1 MNENSE
7 NLGGGGN
14 PNFGEAFPLP
24 FREAR
29 TTKKARFCDEEND
42 SETTKQVSYKETLVN
57 SSQTMENGFGGG
69 AVDWD
74 LEEGDVIERNDGTL
88 PSISFSDRIHAK
100 LSEPWKHSVVV
111 KLLGRNIGY
120 KTLCTRLHALW
131 RTTMTYSPWSPSFD
145 FTKTVLNQVI
155 VWIRLPGLAVHL
167 YNHKVLQKLGQM
179 VGTVIKIDSNIASS
193 ARGRFTRLAVSV
205 SLDKPLVSQFELDGR
220 IQKVEYEGLPVI
232 CFACGRYSHNSSN
245 CKISA
250 AERNSDNVAQPPAGV
265 QSREDPTSPEANRE
279 DAAMVEPFGPWMITP
294 KSAASK
300 PPNRKPFTPMN
311 PTRNPFQTTALH
323 IREKTII
330 STPHDNPSQIHCP
343 ITHAAPNNQQ
353 TPHVATTLDPTKHT
367 VVFCSSQILPYGD
380 MKGVGTD
387 HRDREDLDP
396 QPLADP
402 PDDHHVFTVNAFEHA
417 YTHPVVPMSGDDG
430 KEMSDEE
437 FSMVQESPLVMM
449 DDIHDQ

>member
-1 MNENSE
+1 MDENSE
-7 NLGGGGN
+7 NLGGGEN
-14 PNFGEAFPLP
+14 PNFGEAFPPP

-29 TTKKARFCDEEND
+29 TTKKARFRDEENG

-69 AVDWD
+69 VVDWD
-74 LEEGDVIERNDGTL
+74 FEEGDVVERNDGTL
-88 PSISFSDRIHAK
+88 PSISFSDRVHAK

-145 FTKTVLNQVI
+145 FTKTVLDQVT

-167 YNHKVLQKLGQM
+167 YNQKVLQKLGQM

-193 ARGRFTRLAVSV
+193 TRGRFARLAVSV

-232 CFACGRYSHNSSN
+232 CFACGRYGRNSIN

-250 AERNSDNVAQPPAGV
+250 AERNSDNIAQPPAGV

-279 DAAMVEPFGPWMITP
+279 DAAMVEPFDPWMIVT
-294 KSAASK
+294 
-300 PPNRKPFTPMN
+300 RK
-311 PTRNPFQTTALH
+311 
-323 IREKTII
+323 
-330 STPHDNPSQIHCP
+330 
-343 ITHAAPNNQQ
+343 
-353 TPHVATTLDPTKHT
+353 
-367 VVFCSSQILPYGD
+367 
-380 MKGVGTD
+380 
-387 HRDREDLDP
+387 
-396 QPLADP
+396 
-402 PDDHHVFTVNAFEHA
+402 
-417 YTHPVVPMSGDDG
+417 
-430 KEMSDEE
+430 
-437 FSMVQESPLVMM
+437 
-449 DDIHDQ
+449 